1 MGGEGRCDLLDG
13 RLSASLCPGLVR
25 VWGLLQFPPPPPPQA
40 EFAMFSGT
48 HVERDFVEAPSQM
61 LENWVWEAEPLLRMS
76 QHYRTGS
83 SIPQELLDKLI
94 KSRQANTGATGEG
107 RSCPGAR
114 HPAPHLLPALPPGE
128 VARTHTQP
136 HLPTPTSPQVSS
148 TCARSSWPRWT
159 RPCTHRQPQTR
170 PKSTPACARRS
181 SGSPPRQVAVL
192 QLGALGVGVVATAQ
206 VVKVI

>member
-1 MGGEGRCDLLDG
+1 MPGHSAHLA
-13 RLSASLCPGLVR
+13 LSVPGLGSSHTAIRYYVFR
-25 VWGLLQFPPPPPPQA
+25 KNIKMQERGERSSCHCRPPRSTASRTLWVGRGAVTCWTAGSLPPCVPGWSGSGPPTVPPPPPPQA

-107 RSCPGAR
+107 RSAQ
-114 HPAPHLLPALPPGE
+114 APN
-128 VARTHTQP
+128 TQR
-136 HLPTPTSPQVSS
+136 PTSFLPS
-148 TCARSSWPRWT
+148 PRG
-159 RPCTHRQPQTR
+159 
-170 PKSTPACARRS
+170 K
-181 SGSPPRQVAVL
+181 
-192 QLGALGVGVVATAQ
+192 
-206 VVKVI
+206 